1 MKLLR
6 YLCIMNK
13 QRTVITYRN
22 YFTDFYAAQSEK
34 VQNKIAKTIEIIES
48 IDQIPERYLKHLQDG
63 LFEMRVQLGSNIFRV
78 FCFFDGGKLVILL
91 SGFQKKT
98 QKTPKD
104 ELERA
109 LRLMKEYFKE
119 KEAEK

>member
-1 MKLLR
+1 MD
-6 YLCIMNK
+6 K
-13 QRTVITYRN
+13 QRIVVTYKN
-22 YFTDFYAAQSEK
+22 YFTDFYATQSEK

-48 IDQIPERYLKHLQDG
+48 IDRIPERYLKHLQNG

-78 FCFFDGGKLVILL
+78 FCFFDDGKLVILL

-98 QKTPKD
+98 QKTPK
-104 ELERA
+104 EEIERA
-109 LRLMKEYFKE
+109 MRLMKEYFRE

>member
-1 MKLLR
+1 MQPMVCVYR
-6 YLCIMNK
+6 RNIN
-13 QRTVITYRN
+13 RN

-34 VQNKIAKTIEIIES
+34 VQDKIAKTIEIIES
-48 IDQIPERYLKHLQDG
+48 IDKIPERYLKHLQNG

-98 QKTPKD
+98 QKTPKE

-109 LRLMKEYFKE
+109 IRLMKEYFKE